1 MLSLLV
7 YYRHESIHETVN
19 MYVSEDSTSS
29 ESSLD
34 ESEETREGVLKYE
47 NGHSLPRF
55 V

>member
-1 MLSLLV
+1 MLS

-34 ESEETREGVLKYE
+34 ENEESQDVLKYE
-47 NGHSLPRF
+47 NGHRMPRL

>member
-1 MLSLLV
+1 
-7 YYRHESIHETVN
+7 

-34 ESEETREGVLKYE
+34 ENEESQEGVLKCE
-47 NGHSLPRF
+47 NGHRMPRL